1 MKCIAMGCMLSMP
14 GSDSQPMHQD
24 GPHYNEK
31 QHAPPYAIN
40 VFLPLVDISVE
51 NGGTEFWLATHRLG
65 HYDDEAPSVVLL
77 AKAGTP
83 LLFDYRVRHRG
94 LANRSQTPRPMLYV
108 TFAKKNY
115 KDSANFSA
123 ARYRKLPKQIMESA
137 PAKSARESGGGA
149 AAAASAQEAAAAAR
163 VEGEAEQQQEP
174 EPAALRP
181 GDIVEVERKFAKGDG
196 GRGTIVSQDGD
207 GSFVIKLASGGPK
220 EKGMPRSALTLV
232 ASAAPE
238 EQPEQPKQPDPP
250 PQPQQAGQQE
260 EEEGDGND
268 DDAVA
273 AAAEG
278 GEESAA

>member
-1 MKCIAMGCMLSMP
+1 MR
-14 GSDSQPMHQD
+14 
-24 GPHYNEK
+24 
-31 QHAPPYAIN
+31 
-40 VFLPLVDISVE
+40 FRPLFS
-51 NGGTEFWLATHRLG
+51 R
-65 HYDDEAPSVVLL
+65 
-77 AKAGTP
+77 
-83 LLFDYRVRHRG
+83 
-94 LANRSQTPRPMLYV
+94 RP
-108 TFAKKNY
+108 
-115 KDSANFSA
+115 
-123 ARYRKLPKQIMESA
+123 
-137 PAKSARESGGGA
+137 
-149 AAAASAQEAAAAAR
+149 QEGAAAAR

-238 EQPEQPKQPDPP
+238 EQPEQPEQPDPP
-250 PQPQQAGQQE
+250 PQPQQAGQQP
-260 EEEGDGND
+260 EEGDGND